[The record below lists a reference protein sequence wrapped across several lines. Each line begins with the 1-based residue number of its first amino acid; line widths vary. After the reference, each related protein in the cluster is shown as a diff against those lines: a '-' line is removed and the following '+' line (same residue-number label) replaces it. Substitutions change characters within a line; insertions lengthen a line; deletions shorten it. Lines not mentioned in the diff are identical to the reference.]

1 MSILAMEKLNI
12 CAMRDDLKPLVEKLQ
27 ALGVM
32 EIDTSLYKD
41 MPLEGFNTMEDKINF
56 DRKAMAV
63 DNALGILDEYSEEK
77 KGLFASLEGKRLI
90 DKNKLATVL
99 KDEEKYFNLAKNIG
113 ETVKKIS
120 ECKVNIDRNNVAKDM
135 LIPWKNLD
143 MPMDFVHT
151 KRTTFFI
158 GTIKLVDSVE
168 EIYDVL
174 GEYVVDIDNIQVE
187 IINKGKRTCSI
198 VVVCFTEVEDSV
210 ENALNSLEYARISN
224 MYHGIC
230 KDEIHALEMRNQV
243 LSKEIA
249 NFTNKLKDLNKE
261 REKLEILADYYRME
275 SSRQEATSKF
285 LRSEKAVFISGYV
298 ASKLADKV
306 VLELESNFKLF
317 VQVIKPDPKEEVP
330 VLLENKGIGRAMGG
344 IVESFGLPGKHEI
357 DPSFIMGIFYIF
369 LFGLMLSDAAYGIII
384 FGTCFFLLKKFPR
397 MEESM
402 KKALNLFKYCGISTF
417 IWGVLFG
424 GYFGD
429 VVTVFSETFLGKT
442 VTIPAL
448 WFAPIEDPMKLLMY
462 SMLFGIIHLF
472 TGLAIKGYMCIR
484 DKEYM
489 NFLCDVVFWF
499 MLLVGLIMMFLP
511 SQLFASLAQVTI
523 TMPKTLGEA
532 AKYMAIAGA
541 VGILLMGGRGRK
553 NPGLRL
559 ALGAYDLYNITSWL
573 SDLLS
578 YSRLLALSLATGV
591 IASVFNQMG
600 SMMGDGIV
608 GIIFFII
615 IFVVGHLFNM
625 GINLLGA
632 YVHTNRLQYVEFF
645 GKFYEGGGRPF
656 NPFKQETK
664 YIDLREETR

>member
-1 MSILAMEKLNI
+1 MSVLAMKKLNI
-12 CAMRDDLKPLVEKLQ
+12 CAMGDDLKPLIEKLQ

-41 MPLEGFNTMEDKINF
+41 MPLEGFNTMEDKINY
-56 DRKAMAV
+56 DRKAMTV
-63 DNALGILDEYSEEK
+63 DNALNILEEYSEEK
-77 KGLFASLEGKRLI
+77 KGLLSSLEGKRLV
-90 DKNKLATVL
+90 DKKKYDKVL
-99 KDEEKYFNLAKNIG
+99 EDEDNLYKMAKDIAEK
-113 ETVKKIS
+113 VKKIS
-120 ECKVNIDRNNVAKDM
+120 ECKVNIDRNKVAKDL
-135 LIPWKNLD
+135 LIPWKDLD

-151 KRTTFFI
+151 NRTTFFI
-158 GTIKLVDSVE
+158 GTIKLVENED

-174 GEYVVDIDNIQVE
+174 GDYVVDIDNIQVN
-187 IINKGKRTCSI
+187 ILNKGKRTCSI
-198 VVVCFTEVEDSV
+198 VIVCFREVEDSV
-210 ENALNSLEYARISN
+210 EDALNSLEYARISN

-230 KDEIHALEMRNQV
+230 KDEIHNLEHKNEV
-243 LSKEIA
+243 LAMEIE
-249 NFTNKLKDLNKE
+249 NLTEELKDLHKNK
-261 REKLEILADYYRME
+261 EKLEILADYYRIQSNRE
-275 SSRQEATSKF
+275 EATSKL
-285 LRSEKAVFISGYV
+285 LRSEKAIFLSGYV
-298 ASKLADKV
+298 ASDAIDTVVEKLKS
-306 VLELESNFKLF
+306 EFSLF
-317 VQVIKPDPKEEVP
+317 VEVIEPGDDEKVP
-330 VLLENKGIGRAMGG
+330 VALKNKGIGKAMKG

-357 DPSFIMGIFYIF
+357 DPSTIMGFFYVF

-384 FGTCFFLLKKFPR
+384 FGTCFFLLKKFDR
-397 MEESM
+397 MEESLRT
-402 KKALNLFKYCGISTF
+402 AIELFKYCGISTF
-417 IWGVLFG
+417 IWGILFG
-424 GYFGD
+424 GFFGD

-448 WFAPIEDPMKLLMY
+448 WFTPIDDPMKLLMY
-462 SMLFGIIHLF
+462 SMLFGLIHLF
-472 TGLAIKGYMCIR
+472 TGLAIKGYMCLR

-499 MLLVGLIMMFLP
+499 MLLVGLIMIFLP
-511 SQLFASLAQVTI
+511 SELFASLAQVSI
-523 TMPKTLGEA
+523 VLPPALAMA
-532 AKYMAIAGA
+532 AKVMAIGGA

-608 GIIFFII
+608 GMIFFII
-615 IFVVGHLFNM
+615 IFIVGHLFNM

-645 GKFYEGGGRPF
+645 GKFYEGGGKPF
-656 NPFKQETK
+656 NPFKVETK